1 MGVRIAAEVQVCE
14 QVDVYGFD
22 VSRPKVP
29 IRYHYYDKTE
39 PTELHSTEF
48 EHNLLRMFNSFG
60 TIRLCT
66 VDTVESCIHDWE
78 VDRNR
83 IGRRRLLD
91 MHSDESGRAN
101 AIVEKTTTDAGRAQ

>member
-1 MGVRIAAEVQVCE
+1 MDAKVCE

-48 EHNLLRMFNSFG
+48 EHNLLRMFSSYGMF
-60 TIRLCT
+60 RLCT
-66 VDTVESCIHDWE
+66 VDTVESCIHHWE
-78 VDRNR
+78 VDRNT
-83 IGRRRLLD
+83 IGRRL
-91 MHSDESGRAN
+91 HSNGRAGVG
-101 AIVEKTTTDAGRAQ
+101 AEDTRRLQQ